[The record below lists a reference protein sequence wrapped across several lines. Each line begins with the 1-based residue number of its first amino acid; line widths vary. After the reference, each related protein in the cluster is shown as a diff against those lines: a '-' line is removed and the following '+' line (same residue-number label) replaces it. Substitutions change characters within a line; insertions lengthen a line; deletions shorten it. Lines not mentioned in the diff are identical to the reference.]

1 MAISG
6 VGFFKKKDAAEKVTE
21 TELEPIQSLKQS
33 TNEADGKVEADS
45 KASDKKPKHGEPGVC
60 CGSCS

>member
-6 VGFFKKKDAAEKVTE
+6 VSFFKKKDTAEKSAQ
-21 TELEPIQSLKQS
+21 TELESIQSLKQD
-33 TNEADGKVEADS
+33 TNDAGVKVEA
-45 KASDKKPKHGEPGVC
+45 DKKPKHGEPGVC